1 MEELNNSIP
10 SRNEN
15 LIKAKGGTTN
25 TDFIGSMP
33 TAILLCFHRN
43 VKIFHDQS
51 PRKYGTGHGLNLQPL
66 DLQSDLLKDCATGAR
81 YK

>member
-1 MEELNNSIP
+1 M
-10 SRNEN
+10 
-15 LIKAKGGTTN
+15 A
-25 TDFIGSMP
+25 
-33 TAILLCFHRN
+33 

-51 PRKYGTGHGLNLQPL
+51 SPKYGTGHGLNSHPL